1 MSGPA
6 PSGPLGIMVASK
18 ESLPHLLGL
27 VAAAE
32 KKGVAVVVFLTGEGV
47 LITQDPRFAELA
59 GRARLALCEVSFR
72 ALNLTGEVPGMGFKD
87 FATQARHAAMLEE
100 CPHYLVL

>member
-1 MSGPA
+1 M
-6 PSGPLGIMVASK
+6 GPLGVLVATK
-18 ESLPHLLGL
+18 DSLDHLLGV

-47 LITQDPRFAELA
+47 LVTQDPRFGELA

-72 ALNLTGEVPGMGFKD
+72 ALGLKGEVPGMGFKD
-87 FATQARHAAMLEE
+87 FATQARHAEMLED
-100 CPHYLVL
+100 CPHYLML

>member
-1 MSGPA
+1 MT
-6 PSGPLGIMVASK
+6 GPLGIMVTTRD
-18 ESLPHLLGL
+18 SLEHLLGV

-32 KKGVAVVVFLTGEGV
+32 KRGLKVEVFLSGEGV
-47 LITQDPRFAELA
+47 LLTQDARFAQLA

-72 ALNLTGEVPGMGFKD
+72 AFGLKGEVPGMGFKD
-87 FATQARHAAMLEE
+87 FATQARHAAMLED